1 MKWNKWLWWNTP
13 KKRLKVML
21 EIYSLLKSDINT
33 IYNEVDKGSLGF
45 INVRPELN
53 ELALQSYTNKR
64 MLDIAEK
71 HLSIAE
77 KALIKKDK
85 VIESKNKTIKELRDR
100 IYSLET
106 KI

>member
-1 MKWNKWLWWNTP
+1 
-13 KKRLKVML
+13 ML

-71 HLSIAE
+71 HLSISE
-77 KALIKKDK
+77 KNVIRKDK
-85 VIESKNKTIKELRDR
+85 VIESKNKTIKSLKDR

-106 KI
+106 KINVLEGE